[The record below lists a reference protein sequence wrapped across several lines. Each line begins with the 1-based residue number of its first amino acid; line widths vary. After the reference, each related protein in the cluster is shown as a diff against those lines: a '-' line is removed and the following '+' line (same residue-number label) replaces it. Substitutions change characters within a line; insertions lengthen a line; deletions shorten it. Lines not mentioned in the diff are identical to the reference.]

1 MEASGART
9 RTESTTGAAGSGPA
23 TIPEAGT
30 TAALRA
36 TLPALARQLGRV
48 ADALERLGPGAEPDS
63 PTGCCDEAAG
73 PLTQDEALEL
83 LRGEPDEVLA
93 RIRDG
98 DPLRIGGVCVA
109 YVERHAL
116 LLQLDRVLERAL
128 LKAAVGAVRY
138 EGTPPIDE
146 WLQTLVAQAAYEL
159 LAENIDTKTGG
170 DPTDPAW
177 QLRYNVLAAQLGV
190 DPAEARRMAIVFNH
204 LDGEVR
210 RAFFRVVLRGQP
222 GAEYAIAAGI
232 APEEARQLVGQARE
246 AMGLSEGWRPPGP
259 PHGITEE

>member
-1 MEASGART
+1 MNART
-9 RTESTTGAAGSGPA
+9 VPGGHTG
-23 TIPEAGT
+23 GT
-30 TAALRA
+30 ALGD
-36 TLPALARQLGRV
+36 TLPDLAHQLDRV
-48 ADALERLGPGAEPDS
+48 ADALERLGLEPEPHC
-63 PTGCCDEAAG
+63 PTGCCEDEAG
-73 PLTQDEALEL
+73 DPLTQAESLTL
-83 LRGEPDEVLA
+83 LHGEPDEVLV
-93 RIRDG
+93 RLRDG

>member
-98 DPLRIGGVCVA
+98 DPLRIGGICVA

-116 LLQLDRVLERAL
+116 LLQFDRLYSRAQL
-128 LKAAVGAVRY
+128 RVAVAAARY
-138 EGTPPIDE
+138 EGAPPPAD
-146 WLQTLVAQAAYEL
+146 WLAPRVHEAAYEL
-159 LAENIDTKTGG
+159 LAEDRDGEAG
-170 DPTDPAW
+170 QELDSSGW
-177 QLRYNVLAAQLGV
+177 SLRYNILAAQLGIE
-190 DPAEARRMAIVFNH
+190 PGETRRIAIVFNH
-204 LDGEVR
+204 LDEEVR

-222 GAEYAIAAGI
+222 VAEYAVAAGI
-232 APEEARQLVGQARE
+232 AVMEAQRLVDRGRD
-246 AMGLSEGWRPPGP
+246 AMGLPEGWRPPSRA
-259 PHGITEE
+259 HTAT